1 MRVNCYNRLPN
12 FGIETSLHQKGYAF
26 VAGCDEAGRGAIC
39 GPIVAAAVILD
50 PLNIPPGIDDSKRLS
65 PKRRLSLFHYIH
77 ETSTVGIAVA
87 DHHRVDRDNVLQ
99 ASLWAMSEA
108 IAQLTPASE
117 YVLVDGP
124 FGILSECHNTPII
137 AGDTLS
143 LSIAA
148 ASIIAKVHRDNLMD
162 QLATAFPTYGLH
174 QNKGYGTPAHLQA
187 LRRVGPSPAHRR
199 LSVCVTALPE
209 TNNSRP

>member
-1 MRVNCYNRLPN
+1 MKISTSRRLPT
-12 FGIETSLHQKGYAF
+12 FQVETALHLNGYAF

-65 PKRRLSLFHYIH
+65 PKRRLSLYHYIH
-77 ETSTVGIAVA
+77 ETSAVSIAVA

-108 IAQLTPASE
+108 VAQLTPAPE

-124 FGILSECHNTPII
+124 FGIALNRPNEPII

-148 ASIIAKVHRDNLMD
+148 ASIIAKVHRDSLMD
-162 QLATAFPTYGLH
+162 HIAIAFPIYGLD
-174 QNKGYGTPAHLQA
+174 QNKGYGTPAHLRA
-187 LRRVGPSPAHRR
+187 LKLRGPSPAHRR
-199 LSVCVTALPE
+199 LSVCVAELQQ
-209 TNNSRP
+209 

>member
-1 MRVNCYNRLPN
+1 MTVSTSRRPPTFQL
-12 FGIETSLHQKGYAF
+12 ETALHRNGYAF
-26 VAGCDEAGRGAIC
+26 IAGCDEAGRGAIC

-50 PLNIPPGIDDSKRLS
+50 PLNIPPGIDDSKRLA

-77 ETSTVGIAVA
+77 ETSAVSIAVA

-108 IAQLTPASE
+108 VAQLRPAPE

-124 FGILSECHNTPII
+124 FGIAPNRPNKPII

-162 QLATAFPTYGLH
+162 RLATAFPTYGLH

>member
-1 MRVNCYNRLPN
+1 MTTNTSRRLPT
-12 FGIETSLHQKGYAF
+12 FQLETALHLNGYAF

-39 GPIVAAAVILD
+39 GPVVAAAVILA
-50 PLNIPPGIDDSKRLS
+50 PLNIPLGIDDSKRLS

-108 IAQLTPASE
+108 VAQLRPAPE

-124 FGILSECHNTPII
+124 FGITPDRPNRPII

-148 ASIIAKVHRDNLMD
+148 ASIIAKVHRDNLMEAFARTFPGYA
-162 QLATAFPTYGLH
+162 LAR
-174 QNKGYGTPAHLQA
+174 NMGYGTPEHLTALQA
-187 LRRVGPSPAHRR
+187 IGPSAVHRSSCLPVRLSRR
-199 LSVCVTALPE
+199 LSAHMP
-209 TNNSRP
+209 